1 MSKATNQTV
10 VSVFECWR
18 TEDRELEASVCDLRE
33 WMKEVEQ
40 LGIPHFGETA
50 TRLSPLRGRLVLHFQ
65 REDEMISQLAA
76 SLPEPSSEFDNL
88 RNGAAYDHDSLLAR
102 LDDLSER
109 LKETDPKFPSW
120 QAAMAEVKSFV
131 DRLEEHEAMEV
142 MNIESC
148 LAKTAVK

>member
-1 MSKATNQTV
+1 MRGCDEKV
-10 VSVFECWR
+10 VADVNKRQWDFQKILR
-18 TEDRELEASVCDLRE
+18 TPA
-33 WMKEVEQ
+33 
-40 LGIPHFGETA
+40 
-50 TRLSPLRGRLVLHFQ
+50 
-65 REDEMISQLAA
+65 
-76 SLPEPSSEFDNL
+76 EFDNL